1 MLWFRGLAILLLFV
15 SGCGPAL
22 SKQDLGTVVFEVP
35 KVSGADE
42 PYRMQEIGPPSER
55 NDAHFGRDF

>member
-1 MLWFRGLAILLLFV
+1 MLRFRGLAILLLFL

-35 KVSGADE
+35 KVAGADE
-42 PYRMQEIGPPSER
+42 PYRMPQPGPPLER
-55 NDAHFGRDF
+55 KDDSSGRDF